1 MVEAISRRSFI
12 QKSAFAAAAG
22 TSAVMSRR
30 AYGANERIRLGVIG
44 VANRGGQLIDA
55 VAPHENAEIVA
66 LCDIHG
72 VAFERWR
79 EEFPD
84 ATEYGDYRQMLDRD
98 DIDAVII
105 ATPDHWHA
113 LQTVDACEAGKD
125 VFVEK
130 PLSLTIH
137 EGRRMIEAARRNNRI
152 VQVGLQRRASSMY
165 AELADMVQS
174 GVIGEVS
181 VAHCYRVSN
190 MAPTGV
196 GKAQPTDPP
205 EDLDWDM
212 FIGPQAMRP
221 YQDNI
226 TPYNFRW
233 FKEYSSQIANW
244 GVHYFDLIRW
254 MLDERAP
261 KAVSAHGSF
270 SVVDDD
276 RTIPVTMQATYELPS
291 GCILVFGQYEA
302 SGNTPF
308 PRPAELELRGT
319 EGTLY
324 SRGNRYEIVPER
336 GGQFQP
342 REPRMEPMEATVDTG
357 DVTVAIMGDFFDC
370 IKSRNTPKCD
380 VAVGHD
386 STIFAHL
393 ANIAMDTRAYIEWDA
408 DAERITNNEE
418 ANKLLH
424 YDYRSPWRL
433 G

>member
-1 MVEAISRRSFI
+1 MPQTISRRSFI
-12 QKSAFAAAAG
+12 QKTSLAAVGASA
-22 TSAVMSRR
+22 MMNRR
-30 AYGANERIRLGVIG
+30 VYGANERIRVGVIG

-55 VAPHENAEIVA
+55 VAPHQDAEIVA
-66 LCDIHG
+66 LCDVHG

-79 EEFPD
+79 EKFPGI
-84 ATEYGDYRQMLDRD
+84 AEYGDYRKMLERD

-137 EGRRMIEAARRNNRI
+137 EGRRMIEAAKRTNRI
-152 VQVGLQRRASSMY
+152 VQVGLQRRASKMY
-165 AELADMVQS
+165 AELAEIVQS
-174 GVIGEVS
+174 GIIGKVT

-190 MAPTGV
+190 MAPDGI
-196 GKAQPTDPP
+196 GRSLPSEPP

-212 FIGPQAMRP
+212 FIGPQEMRP

-233 FKEYSSQIANW
+233 WKAYSSQIANW

-261 KAVSAHGSF
+261 RTVSAHGGRYAL
-270 SVVDDD
+270 DDD
-276 RTIPVTMQATYELPS
+276 RTIPDTMQATFELPS
-291 GCILVFGQYEA
+291 GCLLVFGQYEA

-308 PRPAELELRGT
+308 PRPAEIELRGT

-324 SRGNRYEIVPER
+324 SRGSRYEIVPER
-336 GGQFQP
+336 GGQFQS
-342 REPRMEPMEATVDTG
+342 REPRMEPVEKNVDDG
-357 DVTVAIMGDFFDC
+357 DVTVAIMRDFFDC
-370 IKSRNTPKCD
+370 VKSRSAPLSD
-380 VAVGHD
+380 VVEGHH
-386 STIFAHL
+386 STVFAHL
-393 ANIAMDTRAYIEWDA
+393 ANIALETRSYIEWDA
-408 DAERITNNEE
+408 DAERITNNDA

-424 YDYRSPWRL
+424 YEYRPPWRL